1 MLTCCP
7 NTTWFQGFS
16 TLFCSKN
23 LLPMNNMS
31 LEEQINA
38 ITRII
43 LVIFLIIF
51 IFDVKCSIAFL
62 IVSLIFI
69 IILYYLQRN
78 MIDKMKIES
87 FETQTPQPSQT
98 PQPRQTP
105 PFKPDPDDNSV
116 NPKYQVPP
124 KPKVNYMYANYDY
137 ELEPKIKK
145 MFCDDEVNL
154 FTTVSMNQKLAG
166 KANPKTLIQPVSVT
180 PIFDPS
186 WRSTNM
192 TVDFKGN
199 NNREPVL
206 DLYQSGYMSIDDIQN
221 QDQNQYESYR
231 SNYASHPSNMQEAK
245 YNKTSKRDFE
255 MENDNS
261 FHQRNMNTQTIQPG
275 VYFKNEVM
283 EPINSNM
290 GITETKRGIDPV
302 KTVNDNGD
310 IYYDEYNNNAKFKKI
325 TREGTGPED
334 IYDPR
339 FTGYGTAYR
348 SYFDDFIGQQ
358 KFYYDDVDAMRM
370 PNYLVR
376 SKIDHLEFA
385 DQYGP
390 MSDNYETNNED
401 MRERVN
407 QSFLDNSLEFRNDL
421 QERLMR
427 KRNSEM
433 AYIRQ
438 FPKRTSGQRM
448 MGGFGFRG

>member
-1 MLTCCP
+1 
-7 NTTWFQGFS
+7 
-16 TLFCSKN
+16 
-23 LLPMNNMS
+23 MNNMS
-31 LEEQINA
+31 LEDQINA
-38 ITRII
+38 ITRMI
-43 LVIFLIIF
+43 LVIFIIIF
-51 IFDVKCSIAFL
+51 IFDAKCSMTFL

-78 MIDKMKIES
+78 MIDKMKTEP
-87 FETQTPQPSQT
+87 FETQPTPSIPIST
-98 PQPRQTP
+98 
-105 PFKPDPDDNSV
+105 PDPEDNSV
-116 NPKYQVPP
+116 NPKYQPPP
-124 KPKVNYMYANYDY
+124 KPKINYMYSNCEY
-137 ELEPKIKK
+137 ELEPETK
-145 MFCDDEVNL
+145 MFCNDQVNL
-154 FTTVSMNQKLAG
+154 YSRVSMNQQLAG
-166 KANPKTLIQPVSVT
+166 KANPKTLIQPVSV
-180 PIFDPS
+180 PPVFDPS

-206 DLYQSGYMSIDDIQN
+206 DLYQSGYISIDDIQE
-221 QDQNQYESYR
+221 QRQYESYQ
-231 SNYASHPSNMQEAK
+231 SNYASHPSNMREPQ
-245 YNKTSKRDFE
+245 YNRTRKKEFND
-255 MENDNS
+255 MNDDNS
-261 FHQRNMNTQTIQPG
+261 FHNRNMNTQTIQPG

-283 EPINSNM
+283 EPVSSNI
-290 GITETKRGIDPV
+290 GITETKRSIHPV
-302 KTVNDNGD
+302 KTIDDNGD
-310 IYYDEYNNNAKFKKI
+310 IYYNEYNNDARFKRI
-325 TREGTGPED
+325 TPKDVGPED

-339 FTGYGTAYR
+339 FTGYGTSYR
-348 SYFDDFIGQQ
+348 SYFDEFVGQP

-390 MSDNYETNNED
+390 MKDDYSSNSDN
-401 MRERVN
+401 MREMVN

-448 MGGFGFRG
+448 TGGFGFRG